1 VSVAFRNAVS
11 CSFEWGEGEV
21 ELIFLLWIGR
31 CRSSVGVGSR
41 CSSIWRVEKCDGS
54 RGVYIVVV
62 VMGQAFSGSGVSGSR

>member
-31 CRSSVGVGSR
+31 CRSSV
-41 CSSIWRVEKCDGS
+41 VEKCDGS

-62 VMGQAFSGSGVSGSR
+62 VMG